1 MFVKEF
7 GKADW
12 FCVFVFYSTEQKNKN
27 PTENSRTNRRCRYK
41 SQTEKQMGGKRS
53 VQSQIH
59 FIWFFIII
67 FLQSRSSS
75 SRWKHNVKLPV

>member
-12 FCVFVFYSTEQKNKN
+12 FVFLYFTAQSRKTK
-27 PTENSRTNRRCRYK
+27 TENPRTDRRCRYK
-41 SQTEKQMGGKRS
+41 SQTEKQTGGKRS

-59 FIWFFIII
+59 FI
-67 FLQSRSSS
+67 
-75 SRWKHNVKLPV
+75 